1 MMTAT
6 RQMNADNFMLSLPA
20 VLAADENLNA
30 LARSI
35 SNTLESRIREI
46 ERINIYARIDEL
58 PEDVLDILA
67 HDFKVDWWDYSLTLR
82 EKRETLKKSW
92 YVHRHMATPS
102 AVTAALSAIYSDT
115 EITEWF
121 EYGGKPYH
129 FRLAMT
135 LPANEIAST
144 KHDKVLGLLRFY
156 KNLRSVL
163 DYILYIVKTPIDY
176 TLAVDSHVGHGMM
189 STTLPEIPFDYGFNA
204 NEIPVAGQMS
214 MTETILPEE
223 TRTSLGLWMESHE
236 EAIIIYGDG
245 IYADSNA
252 DLLTL
257 HIPGYIG
264 RSDGDKIIIEEGKTI

>member
-1 MMTAT
+1 MTAA

-20 VLAADENLNA
+20 VLAEDENLNA

-35 SNTLESRIREI
+35 SLTLESRIREI

-58 PEDVLDILA
+58 PEDLLDILA

-82 EKRETLKKSW
+82 EKRETLKQSW

-102 AVTAALSAIYSDT
+102 AVTAALSAIYSET
-115 EITEWF
+115 ECTEWF

-135 LPANEIAST
+135 LPAEDILST
-144 KHDKVLGLLRFY
+144 KHEKVLALLRFY

-176 TLAVDSHVGHGMM
+176 TLAVDSHVGRGMM
-189 STTLPEIPFDYGFNA
+189 STVLPEIPFDYGFDA
-204 NEIPVAGQMS
+204 EVIPVPGQMS
-214 MTETILPEE
+214 MTETVLPEE
-223 TRTSLGLWMESHE
+223 TRTGAPVYFLPEGDTLVLYGE
-236 EAIIIYGDG
+236 EITGTSEDQ
-245 IYADSNA
+245 
-252 DLLTL
+252 TL
-257 HIPGYIG
+257 VLSIPGYTA
-264 RSDGDKIIIEEGKTI
+264 RSEGDIIIFKEGETT

>member
-1 MMTAT
+1 MSMTAA

-20 VLAADENLNA
+20 VLAEDKNLNA

-35 SNTLESRIREI
+35 SLTLESRIREI

-58 PEDVLDILA
+58 PEDLLDILA

-82 EKRETLKKSW
+82 EKRETLKQSW

-102 AVTAALSAIYSDT
+102 AVTAALSAIYSET
-115 EITEWF
+115 ECTEWF
-121 EYGGKPYH
+121 EYGGEPYH

-135 LPANEIAST
+135 LPAEDILST
-144 KHDKVLGLLRFY
+144 KHEKVLALLRFY

-189 STTLPEIPFDYGFNA
+189 STVLPEIPFDYGFDTEVIA
-204 NEIPVAGQMS
+204 VPGQLS
-214 MTETILPEE
+214 MTETVLPEE
-223 TRTSLGLWMESHE
+223 LRTGLAVWLESKGDTV
-236 EAIIIYGDG
+236 IINGENISGESRGD
-245 IYADSNA
+245 
-252 DLLTL
+252 TL
-257 HIPGYIG
+257 ILRIPGYIA
-264 RSDGDKIIIEEGKTI
+264 RSEGTTIIIE